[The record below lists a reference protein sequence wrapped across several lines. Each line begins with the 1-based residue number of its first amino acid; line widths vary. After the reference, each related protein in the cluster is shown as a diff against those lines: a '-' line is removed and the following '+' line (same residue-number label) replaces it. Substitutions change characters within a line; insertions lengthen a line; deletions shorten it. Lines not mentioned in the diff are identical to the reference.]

1 MSSRRATID
10 SLASALE
17 YMLKALL
24 AQQHRDGFLQGDQL
38 ATSSAFS
45 EDTASLTSH
54 FITALASCGYRNGQY
69 IDKAIRWF
77 VKQQKNG
84 EFNRASMSYLEV
96 LLLLETSQAIV
107 KDRDAVIGELIR
119 QLLQQ
124 RRGNAQYQIEGVNPW
139 FGTLWALKLLT
150 RARQHGYIEKEGL
163 RKLIQKDIEG
173 VFTDPSS
180 SGISRSH
187 HHQERALALRLYYE
201 LHEQTLGA
209 GQREMLDRLLDS
221 NKPTNGLWNARR
233 SLIQELSTL
242 KLHGFS
248 RDISQ
253 DSREKWRQAFVG
265 TTHVIENLGPLQNRF
280 PRVEAALDRA
290 MEALVDIFGSNPGDL
305 LQSFQKN
312 YDWTLIMCRMLVAG
326 ETYARGE
333 LQSRLLTS
341 LIDQVEIKTNTWDRI
356 EVTNALRNAFEISYR
371 EEPARLTLGL
381 SGAKVLRIKPIISIP
396 PATSDEDPRALSIT
410 GFESVIVKYGP
421 HEDIETEYHNY
432 RDHLPYTL
440 QSLFAAMRLTHKT
453 SEHSFLVMQ
462 DLENYVSFEEH
473 LKQAPAEEITE
484 HLTDRLI
491 EFIQHL
497 HFQVPGRQKQAANG
511 LVRRLYLEPLWRY
524 IELIYNVYRE
534 PALQAALAQDGWD
547 QHEKMEETEREF
559 RSIIARLYMV
569 EKPLG
574 AFLTTYMHGD
584 LHTRNIMLS
593 TNGGQI
599 RFKFIDLEKFMAAGD
614 YVADVGQLFTNLKLL
629 ASMDPIKEK
638 RQPINQ
644 IATSLAAAY
653 DDIAQRLSDTL
664 YPARLPLAE
673 AVAKLRIGNGQAK
686 SARMMSRT
694 RPDTAVK
701 LLQEAIERIAYAQND
716 LRYAL
721 DQLKGLNIRI
731 ESDDEA

>member
-1 MSSRRATID
+1 MSTRQATLD
-10 SLASALE
+10 TLASALE

-45 EDTASLTSH
+45 EDTFSLTSH
-54 FITALASCGYRNGQY
+54 FITALASCGYKNGRY
-69 IDKAIRWF
+69 IDKAMRWF
-77 VKQQKNG
+77 LNQQVNG
-84 EFNRASMSYLEV
+84 AFNRASMSYLEV
-96 LLLLETSQAIV
+96 LLLLDTSQAV
-107 KDRDAVIGELIR
+107 LKDRDAVIEELIKK
-119 QLLQQ
+119 LLQQ
-124 RRGNAQYQIEGVNPW
+124 RKGNAQYQIEGVNDW

-150 RARQHGYIEKEGL
+150 RARQHGYIQSE
-163 RKLIQKDIEG
+163 RIRNLIRQDIEG
-173 VFTDPSS
+173 VFTNNSR
-180 SGISRSH
+180 SGIRRSR
-187 HHQERALALRLYYE
+187 HHQELALALRLYYE
-201 LHEQTLGA
+201 LHEQSLDRE
-209 GQREMLDRLLDS
+209 QRELLNRLLDS
-221 NKPTNGLWNARR
+221 NKPTNGLWNASR

-242 KLHGFS
+242 KRHGFS

-265 TTHVIENLGPLQNRF
+265 TTHVIENLGPLQGRF
-280 PRVEAALDRA
+280 LHVEGALDRA
-290 MEALVDIFGSNPGDL
+290 MEALVDIFGSDPGDL

-341 LIDQVEIKTNTWDRI
+341 LIDQVEIKSNTWDRI
-356 EVTNALRNAFEISYR
+356 EVTNALRNAFQISYK

-396 PATSDEDPRALSIT
+396 PSTSDQDPKALSIN

-421 HEDIETEYHNY
+421 HQDIEAEYYNY

-440 QSLFAAMRLTHKT
+440 QPLFASMRLTHRT
-453 SEHSFLVMQ
+453 TDHSFLVMQ
-462 DLENYVSFEEH
+462 DLENYVSFEEY
-473 LKQAPAEEITE
+473 LKDARPEDITE
-484 HLTDRLI
+484 HLTDGLI
-491 EFIQHL
+491 DFVQHL
-497 HFQVPGRQKQAANG
+497 HRPALGRNRQAANG
-511 LVRRLYLEPLWRY
+511 LVRKLYLEPLWRY
-524 IELIYNVYRE
+524 IETIYSVYRE
-534 PALQAALAQDGWD
+534 PALQAALTQDNWD
-547 QHEKMEETEREF
+547 EHEKMEETERKL
-559 RSIIARLYMV
+559 RIIIAKLYMV
-569 EKPLG
+569 EKSLG
-574 AFLTTYMHGD
+574 GFPTTYMHGD

-629 ASMDPIKEK
+629 ASMEPIKEK

-644 IATSLAAAY
+644 IATTLVAAY
-653 DDIAQRLSDTL
+653 DDIAKGLADVL
-664 YPARLPLAE
+664 HPARLPLAE

-686 SARMMSRT
+686 SARLMSQT

-701 LLQEAIERIAYAQND
+701 LLQEAIERIEYAQND
-716 LRYAL
+716 LCYAL
-721 DQLKGLNIRI
+721 DRLKGLGIKV
-731 ESDDEA
+731 D